1 MINEKYFK
9 IQEEK
14 KEVTFDDLIKEA
26 VNAVRDRRLLSFEF
40 AKSLADTDVI
50 FLIKHD
56 GRRHCFTYEEAQFG
70 IIFLES
76 LATETFVI
84 ESPDNI
90 LNCKGGANIV
100 FSNGAKAEF
109 LEPYNNGKK
118 AGILFLDLGNVFN
131 IPFELLKG
139 ATVTQK
145 R

>member
-1 MINEKYFK
+1 MINQREIYMPKGPTNNK
-9 IQEEK
+9 GEHK
-14 KEVTFDDLIKEA
+14 VTFDDLIKEA
-26 VNAVRDRRLLSFEF
+26 VNAVRDRRILAFEF

-56 GRRHCFTYEEAQFG
+56 GRRHCFTYEEALFG

-84 ESPDNI
+84 EHQSDLSRIKVNDEKTKIELTNGELVSDKVWNI
-90 LNCKGGANIV
+90 LKD
-100 FSNGAKAEF
+100 F
-109 LEPYNNGKK
+109 PGKTQLS
-118 AGILFLDLGNVFN
+118 I
-131 IPFELLKG
+131 LKG